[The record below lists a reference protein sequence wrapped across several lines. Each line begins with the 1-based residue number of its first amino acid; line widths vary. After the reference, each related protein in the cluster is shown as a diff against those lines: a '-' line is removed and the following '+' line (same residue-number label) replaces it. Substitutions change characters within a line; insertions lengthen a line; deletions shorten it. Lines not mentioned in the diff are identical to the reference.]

1 MSRFSGTTYRQL
13 YSDSTRQVRVSP
25 RVSAHHTTQKLDCGR
40 AGHEPRATLPALGPD
55 RHSAKASTG
64 NHNA

>member
-25 RVSAHHTTQKLDCGR
+25 EFLRTIRRKNSIGGAPGMSS
-40 AGHEPRATLPALGPD
+40 RATLPY
-55 RHSAKASTG
+55 
-64 NHNA
+64 